1 MNPIF
6 VITLVAVAI
15 VFFMAF
21 KGIRQS
27 NAFLNLDVK
36 SFAEKIMTDKEAI
49 ILDVRTPAEFAQ
61 GAIKGAINIDVN
73 ASNFKEK
80 VSTLDKEKSYLIY
93 CRSGMRSVKACN
105 IMSENGYRQLFNLLG
120 GYQAWSSNIKK

>member
-6 VITLVAVAI
+6 VVALVAVAI

-27 NAFLNLDVK
+27 NAFSNLDVK
-36 SFAEKIMTDKEAI
+36 SFADKIKADQNII

-61 GAIKGAINIDVN
+61 GSLKGALNLDVS

-80 VSTLDKEKSYLIY
+80 ISSLDKEKSYMIY

-105 IMSENGYRQLFNLLG
+105 LMAENGFNKMFNLLG
-120 GYQAWSSNIKK
+120 GYQAWSSNFK

>member
-6 VITLVAVAI
+6 VVALVAVAI

-27 NAFLNLDVK
+27 NVFSSIDIK
-36 SFAEKIMTDKEAI
+36 SFADKIKTEQGII

-61 GAIKGAINIDVN
+61 GSIKGSINLDVN
-73 ASNFKEK
+73 DLNFKDK
-80 VSTLDKEKSYLIY
+80 ISSFDKEKSYLIY

-105 IMSENGYRQLFNLLG
+105 IMAENGFTKMFNLLG
-120 GYQAWSSNIKK
+120 GYQAWSSNLK

>member
-36 SFAEKIMTDKEAI
+36 SFAEKIIKDKEVI
-49 ILDVRTPAEFAQ
+49 ILDVRTPAEFAE

-120 GYQAWSSNIKK
+120 GYQAWSSNIK

>member
-6 VITLVAVAI
+6 VVALVAVAI

-27 NAFLNLDVK
+27 NAFSNLDVK
-36 SFAEKIMTDKEAI
+36 SFAEKIMKDKEVI
-49 ILDVRTPAEFAQ
+49 ILDVRTPAEFAE

-105 IMSENGYRQLFNLLG
+105 LMAENGFNKMFNLLG
-120 GYQAWSSNIKK
+120 GYQAWSSNIK

>member
-6 VITLVAVAI
+6 VVAMVAVAI
-15 VFFMAF
+15 VFFVAF

-27 NAFLNLDVK
+27 NVFSSIDVK
-36 SFAEKIMTDKEAI
+36 AFADKLKTGQELI

-61 GAIKGAINIDVN
+61 GSIKGALNIDVN
-73 ASNFKEK
+73 GQNFKDNIT
-80 VSTLDKEKSYLIY
+80 SLDKDKSYLIY

-105 IMSENGYRQLFNLLG
+105 IMAENGFKNMFNLLG
-120 GYQAWSSNIKK
+120 GYQAWSSNIK

>member
-6 VITLVAVAI
+6 VVAMVAVAI
-15 VFFMAF
+15 VFFVAF

-27 NAFLNLDVK
+27 NVFSSIDVK
-36 SFAEKIMTDKEAI
+36 AFADKLKTGQELI

-61 GAIKGAINIDVN
+61 GSIKGALNIDVN
-73 ASNFKEK
+73 GQNFKDNIT
-80 VSTLDKEKSYLIY
+80 SLDKDKSYLIY

-105 IMSENGYRQLFNLLG
+105 IMAENGFKNMFNLLG
-120 GYQAWSSNIKK
+120 GYQAWSPNIK

>member
-1 MNPIF
+1 
-6 VITLVAVAI
+6 
-15 VFFMAF
+15 MAF

-27 NAFLNLDVK
+27 NAFSNLDVK
-36 SFAEKIMTDKEAI
+36 SFAEKIMKDKEVI
-49 ILDVRTPAEFAQ
+49 ILDVRTPAEFAE

-73 ASNFKEK
+73 ASNFKKK

-105 IMSENGYRQLFNLLG
+105 LMAENGFNKMFNLLG
-120 GYQAWSSNIKK
+120 GYQAWSSNIK

>member
-36 SFAEKIMTDKEAI
+36 SFAKKIMTDKEVI

-80 VSTLDKEKSYLIY
+80 VSALDKEKSYLIY

-120 GYQAWSSNIKK
+120 GYQAWTNNIK

>member
-6 VITLVAVAI
+6 VVALVAVAI

-27 NAFLNLDVK
+27 NAFSNLDVK
-36 SFAEKIMTDKEAI
+36 SFAEKIMKDKEVI
-49 ILDVRTPAEFAQ
+49 ILDVRTPAEFAES
-61 GAIKGAINIDVN
+61 AIKGAINIDVN

-105 IMSENGYRQLFNLLG
+105 LMAENGFNKMFNLLG
-120 GYQAWSSNIKK
+120 GYQAWSSNIK

>member
-36 SFAEKIMTDKEAI
+36 SFAEKIMKDKEVI
-49 ILDVRTPAEFAQ
+49 ILDVRTPAEFAE

-120 GYQAWSSNIKK
+120 GYQAWSSNIK

>member
-36 SFAEKIMTDKEAI
+36 SFAEKIMKDKEVI
-49 ILDVRTPAEFAQ
+49 ILDVRTSAEFAE

-120 GYQAWSSNIKK
+120 GYQAWSSNIK

>member
-6 VITLVAVAI
+6 VVALVAVAI

-27 NAFLNLDVK
+27 NVFSSIDIK
-36 SFAEKIMTDKEAI
+36 SFADKIKTEQGII

-61 GAIKGAINIDVN
+61 GSIKG
-73 ASNFKEK
+73 
-80 VSTLDKEKSYLIY
+80 
-93 CRSGMRSVKACN
+93 
-105 IMSENGYRQLFNLLG
+105 
-120 GYQAWSSNIKK
+120 

>member
-6 VITLVAVAI
+6 VVALVAVAI

-27 NAFLNLDVK
+27 NAFSSIDAK
-36 SFAEKIMTDKEAI
+36 SFADKIKTDREII

-61 GAIKGAINIDVN
+61 GAIKGAINSDVN
-73 ASNFKEK
+73 DLNFKDK
-80 VSTLDKEKSYLIY
+80 ISSFDKEKSYLIY

-105 IMSENGYRQLFNLLG
+105 IMAENGFTKMYNLLG
-120 GYQAWSSNIKK
+120 GYQAWSSINK

>member
-36 SFAEKIMTDKEAI
+36 SFAEKIMKDKEVI
-49 ILDVRTPAEFAQ
+49 ILDVRTPAEFAE
-61 GAIKGAINIDVN
+61 GAIKGAININVN

-120 GYQAWSSNIKK
+120 GYQAWSSNIK

>member
-36 SFAEKIMTDKEAI
+36 SFAEKIMKDKEVI
-49 ILDVRTPAEFAQ
+49 ILDVRTPAEFAE
-61 GAIKGAINIDVN
+61 GAIKGAINIDVS

-80 VSTLDKEKSYLIY
+80 VSTLDKEKSYLVY

-120 GYQAWSSNIKK
+120 GYQAWSSNIK

>member
-6 VITLVAVAI
+6 VVALVAVAI

-27 NAFLNLDVK
+27 NVFSSIDIK
-36 SFAEKIMTDKEAI
+36 SFADKIKTEQGII

-61 GAIKGAINIDVN
+61 GSIKGSINLDVN
-73 ASNFKEK
+73 DLNFKDK
-80 VSTLDKEKSYLIY
+80 ISSFDKEKSYLIY

-105 IMSENGYRQLFNLLG
+105 IMAENGFTKMFNLLG
-120 GYQAWSSNIKK
+120 GYQAWSSNTK

>member
-36 SFAEKIMTDKEAI
+36 SFAEKIIKDKEVI

-61 GAIKGAINIDVN
+61 GAIKGAINIDVS
-73 ASNFKEK
+73 ASNFKDK
-80 VSTLDKEKSYLIY
+80 VATLDKEKSYLIY

-120 GYQAWSSNIKK
+120 GYQAWSSNVK

>member
-1 MNPIF
+1 
-6 VITLVAVAI
+6 
-15 VFFMAF
+15 MAF

-36 SFAEKIMTDKEAI
+36 LFAEKIMKDKEVI
-49 ILDVRTPAEFAQ
+49 ILDVRTPAEFAE

-120 GYQAWSSNIKK
+120 GYQAWSSNIK

>member
-1 MNPIF
+1 MNPVF
-6 VITLVAVAI
+6 VVALVAVAV

-27 NAFLNLDVK
+27 NAFSNLDVK
-36 SFAEKIMTDKEAI
+36 SFADKIMTDKNLM

-61 GAIKGAINIDVN
+61 GSIKGAINIDVN
-73 ASNFKEK
+73 AADFKEK
-80 VSTLDKEKSYLIY
+80 IASLDKEKSYLIY

-105 IMSENGYRQLFNLLG
+105 IMAENGFAKMFNLLG
-120 GYQAWSSNIKK
+120 GYQAWLSNIK

>member
-36 SFAEKIMTDKEAI
+36 LFAEKIMKDKEVI
-49 ILDVRTPAEFAQ
+49 ILDVRTPAEFAE

-120 GYQAWSSNIKK
+120 GYQAWSSNIK

>member
-36 SFAEKIMTDKEAI
+36 SFAEKIMKDKEVI
-49 ILDVRTPAEFAQ
+49 ILDVRTPAEFAE

-105 IMSENGYRQLFNLLG
+105 IMSENGYRQLYNLLG
-120 GYQAWSSNIKK
+120 GYQAWSSNIK

>member
-6 VITLVAVAI
+6 VVALVAVAI

-27 NAFLNLDVK
+27 NAFSNLDVK
-36 SFAEKIMTDKEAI
+36 SFAEKIMKDKEVI
-49 ILDVRTPAEFAQ
+49 ILDVRTPAEFAE

-105 IMSENGYRQLFNLLG
+105 LMAENGFNKMFNLLG
-120 GYQAWSSNIKK
+120 GYQAWSSNI

>member
-1 MNPIF
+1 MNPLF
-6 VITLVAVAI
+6 VVALVAVAI

-27 NAFLNLDVK
+27 NAFSNLDVK
-36 SFAEKIMTDKEAI
+36 SFAEKIMKDKEVI
-49 ILDVRTPAEFAQ
+49 ILDVRTPAEFAE

-105 IMSENGYRQLFNLLG
+105 LMAENGFNKMFNLLG
-120 GYQAWSSNIKK
+120 GYQAWSSNIK

>member
-36 SFAEKIMTDKEAI
+36 SFAEKIMKDKEVI
-49 ILDVRTPAEFAQ
+49 ILDVRTPAEFAE

-80 VSTLDKEKSYLIY
+80 VSTLEKEKSYLIY

-120 GYQAWSSNIKK
+120 GYQAWSSNIK

>member
-36 SFAEKIMTDKEAI
+36 SFAKKFMTDKDVI

-80 VSTLDKEKSYLIY
+80 VSKLDKDKSYLIY

-105 IMSENGYRQLFNLLG
+105 IISENGNTRLFNLMG
-120 GYQAWSSNIKK
+120 GYQAWVNNFK